1 MQEIIKIAVVQAPL
15 VWENPTKNRALFT
28 TKILAVAADVDVIL
42 LPEMFTTGFTMNPD
56 SIALSE
62 DAVTLKWMIQMAKE
76 SNAAIVGSLV
86 YREEKKN
93 YNRLLFVKPDG
104 SVSSYDKRH
113 TFTLA
118 GEDKKYTAGTEHL
131 LVMYKGFT
139 FCPLICYDLRF
150 PIWSRN
156 TRDYDILLY
165 VANWPETRV
174 AAWDTLLKAR
184 AIENMAYCIGVNRGG
199 TDANG
204 LSYSG
209 HSAVYDTLG
218 KQLSFSKSEEVL
230 EVSLSKKHISETR
243 QKLGF
248 LNDRDAFSLL
258 K

>member
-1 MQEIIKIAVVQAPL
+1 MEESIKIAVVQARL
-15 VWENPTKNRALFT
+15 VWENPSKNRALFAE
-28 TKILAVAADVDVIL
+28 KIKATATDVDVII

-56 SIALSE
+56 NIALSE
-62 DAVTLKWMIQMAKE
+62 DAATLNWMRQMANE
-76 SNAAIVGSLV
+76 SGSAIVGSIV
-86 YREEKKN
+86 YREKEQN
-93 YNRLLFVKPDG
+93 YNRLFFVNPDG
-104 SVSSYDKRH
+104 SASSYDKRH

-118 GEDKKYTAGTEHL
+118 GEDKKYNAGTEQL
-131 LVMYKGFT
+131 LVSYKGFT

-156 TRDYDILLY
+156 TMDYDVLLY
-165 VANWPETRV
+165 VANWPNTRID
-174 AAWDTLLKAR
+174 AWDTLLKAR
-184 AIENMAYCIGVNRGG
+184 AIENMAYSIGVNRIG

-204 LSYSG
+204 LSYTG

-218 KQLSFSKSEEVL
+218 KQLSFSDGEDVL
-230 EVSLSKKHISETR
+230 EVTLSKKHIIETR